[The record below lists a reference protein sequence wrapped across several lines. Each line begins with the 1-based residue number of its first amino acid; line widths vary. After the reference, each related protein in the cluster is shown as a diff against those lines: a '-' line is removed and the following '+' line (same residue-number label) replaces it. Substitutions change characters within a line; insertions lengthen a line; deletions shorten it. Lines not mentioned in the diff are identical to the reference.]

1 MNDKMLKLGIDEFT
15 LTIFPKEKEII
26 SKWINTA
33 SSIIEHFSTTTKIE
47 SILNGKL
54 EEMRHNKLQGYTT
67 AYNLGSKDY
76 YFCIAYNENHPDMGV
91 CVRFS
96 AKAWALYQSAY
107 KLIYSN
113 SILLSD
119 FLKQIVINNNYIVR
133 LTRIDLTADYF
144 NYPLN
149 LSILYNQIVN
159 KDILIQNSSGR
170 CTVKNISFFGKN
182 EKVETIYIGSRAS
195 NSKGF
200 LRIYDKRKEQ
210 LSTNGFRIK
219 EAIEC
224 ENWVRFEAVFKGK
237 YAHII
242 SDFMINSP
250 INQSNLISFIAQL
263 ITEKYRLY
271 ENKVNDYLFCT
282 KELLEIS
289 NGNKNGLLRCES
301 PRDTSLTQNISHI
314 RCGSGLY
321 PTLFKIEN
329 LYGNEKVTSFIS
341 YLFTDYKSGS
351 WKTKSMIKELNLW
364 LEKHNDLKNI
374 TLEDNY

>member
-1 MNDKMLKLGIDEFT
+1 MNEKKLKLGIDEFT
-15 LTIFPKEKEII
+15 ITIFPQKNTII
-26 SKWINTA
+26 TKWINTA
-33 SSIIEHFSTTTKIE
+33 SSIIEHFSNATKIE

-54 EEMRHNKLQGYTT
+54 EEMNHNKLQGYTK
-67 AYNLGSKDY
+67 AYNLGSKDF

-96 AKAWALYQSAY
+96 AKAWALYQASYRLKHAD
-107 KLIYSN
+107 
-113 SILLSD
+113 SILLPD
-119 FLKQIVINNNYIVR
+119 FLKQITFNSNYVIR

-182 EKVETIYIGSRAS
+182 EKVEIIYIGSRTS

-224 ENWVRFEAVFKGK
+224 ESWIRFEAVFKGK
-237 YAHII
+237 YAHVI
-242 SDFMINSP
+242 SEYMTNNSM
-250 INQSNLISFIAQL
+250 NQNDLVSLIAQL

-271 ENKVNDYLFCT
+271 ECKTNDYMMCT
-282 KELLEIS
+282 KELLAIS
-289 NGNKNGLLRCES
+289 NGSKNGLLRCES

-341 YLFTDYKSGS
+341 YLFTEYKSGS
-351 WKTKSMIKELNLW
+351 WKSKSMIKELNLW